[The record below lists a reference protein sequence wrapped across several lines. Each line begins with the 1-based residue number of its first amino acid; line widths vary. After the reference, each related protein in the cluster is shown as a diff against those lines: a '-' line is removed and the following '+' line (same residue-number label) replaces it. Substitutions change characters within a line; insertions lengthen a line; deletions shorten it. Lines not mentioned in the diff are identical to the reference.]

1 MNDPL
6 SDSLQEFDAAVHA
19 LEAAVAVQ
27 PALAQVLFGDT
38 REWRKLL
45 TFKLLEMHA
54 RRDLFVV
61 IFLCFFLLL
70 TNFFYSQSIATANLA
85 RSRW

>member
-1 MNDPL
+1 MDDPL

-19 LEAAVAVQ
+19 LEAAVSVQ

-45 TFKLLEMHA
+45 FSPILYGPWQKGLYYPKLME
-54 RRDLFVV
+54 LF
-61 IFLCFFLLL
+61 
-70 TNFFYSQSIATANLA
+70 SPE
-85 RSRW
+85 